1 MYIIPQKYA
10 PARGHRGAKEK
21 VQMSPTSLA
30 AGTPA
35 NDIPAS
41 GMAERRLYGAEA
53 VSALYAWLRCRES
66 DELPRLRDIAEQA
79 GITSHYVVWLA
90 LATLMRQGRITLR
103 HGTRSLHRGHQAIRV
118 LATGRV
124 LKTAGCPF
132 EAPVFV
138 GDVGL

>member
-1 MYIIPQKYA
+1 MSAAYLCQPLCIVLAHDPAFRRRRGGGPQ
-10 PARGHRGAKEK
+10 PE
-21 VQMSPTSLA
+21 VM
-30 AGTPA
+30 
-35 NDIPAS
+35 
-41 GMAERRLYGAEA
+41 MAERRLYGAEA

-138 GDVGL
+138 GDVGP